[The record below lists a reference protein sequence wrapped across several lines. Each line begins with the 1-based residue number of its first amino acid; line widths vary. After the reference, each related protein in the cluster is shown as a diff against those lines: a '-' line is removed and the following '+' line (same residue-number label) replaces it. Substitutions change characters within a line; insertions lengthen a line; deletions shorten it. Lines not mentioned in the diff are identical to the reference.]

1 MTVQLGSA
9 VRSARTARFAQAS
22 NPHRSIDSESAPDR
36 RVRIP
41 RRSWGKND
49 LVPVVDVTYSS
60 DVSDGELQRLAELLP
75 DLIAEAVDCPEEPW
89 TGPACVGDIEIRFR
103 RQGDFDVGE
112 LRVAIEL
119 RTKLF
124 DSRLTDKQRR
134 ADLVRDGLSSLDLG
148 HVGVWLVLHEGAWS
162 QT

>member
-1 MTVQLGSA
+1 MPL
-9 VRSARTARFAQAS
+9 
-22 NPHRSIDSESAPDR
+22 
-36 RVRIP
+36 
-41 RRSWGKND
+41 
-49 LVPVVDVTYSS
+49 VDVNYSS

-89 TGPACVGDIEIRFR
+89 TDPASVGDIEIRFR
-103 RQGDFDVGE
+103 RQGEFDVGE
-112 LRVAIEL
+112 LRVAIEV

-124 DSRLTDKQRR
+124 KSRLIDKQRR
-134 ADLVRDGLSSLDLG
+134 ADFVLDGLSSLELG